1 VERRPDSA
9 VLARIGQ
16 QDNMPTFV
24 PHFEE
29 LYLVYCGAK
38 TIISI
43 YNKQDRLALQ
53 LRVKDKIVN
62 ASG

>member
-1 VERRPDSA
+1 
-9 VLARIGQ
+9 
-16 QDNMPTFV
+16 MPTFV

-53 LRVKDKIVN
+53 LRVKDKIVD
-62 ASG
+62 ASGRSHDTKPGRAQNRFEAL